1 MGQCPIMV
9 ATMYAIMYAN
19 LNVFFV
25 DTGGKEIPAKFVG
38 AQLMDHWIFNFLVQA
53 IWPLQI
59 QGMYSFHNYL
69 YFKLHF

>member
-1 MGQCPIMV
+1 MV
-9 ATMYAIMYAN
+9 ANMYAIKYTKF
-19 LNVFFV
+19 VRIFV

-38 AQLMDHWIFNFLVQA
+38 AQLTDHWIFNFPVQA